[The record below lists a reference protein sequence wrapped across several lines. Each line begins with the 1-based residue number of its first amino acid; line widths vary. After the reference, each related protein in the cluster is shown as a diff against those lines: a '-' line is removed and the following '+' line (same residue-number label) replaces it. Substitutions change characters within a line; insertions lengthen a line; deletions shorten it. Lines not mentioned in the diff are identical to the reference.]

1 GPDFSSSDFMDS
13 QVSNCGEVV
22 GRAAAFPGRSVVLL
36 LLARGSDHCGQSPA
50 VHRIVPPSVWWAG
63 LIAGHHRAWIPGE
76 AIPLSRDLV
85 SAFSEAPGDV
95 APDAA
100 HGHAAHFPIGTVFT
114 RCLGSVGFRSGRID
128 GPDRSTARSGRGFP
142 RTRRGSRYSLRKR
155 RQSGMRE

>member
-1 GPDFSSSDFMDS
+1 TTRAAFAIGSRSTVPPSTVAAGGSTATNVHFFMAPSVSYGHSPIKPGRFISKARVSARDCSAPTQLGPDFSSSDFMDS

-76 AIPLSRDLV
+76 AIPLSRDL
-85 SAFSEAPGDV
+85 
-95 APDAA
+95 
-100 HGHAAHFPIGTVFT
+100 
-114 RCLGSVGFRSGRID
+114 
-128 GPDRSTARSGRGFP
+128 
-142 RTRRGSRYSLRKR
+142 
-155 RQSGMRE
+155 